1 MRVEITE
8 KRLSTKD
15 RSTGRLYVQQ
25 EGDIITVPDEIGA
38 RWCSLGWAKDV
49 DGKVPTGKRR
59 VYRAEVE
66 PRSTTHANTPKEV

>member
-25 EGDIITVPDEIGA
+25 
-38 RWCSLGWAKDV
+38 KDV

>member
-15 RSTGRLYVQQ
+15 RSTGRLYVQ
-25 EGDIITVPDEIGA
+25 
-38 RWCSLGWAKDV
+38 RWAKDV